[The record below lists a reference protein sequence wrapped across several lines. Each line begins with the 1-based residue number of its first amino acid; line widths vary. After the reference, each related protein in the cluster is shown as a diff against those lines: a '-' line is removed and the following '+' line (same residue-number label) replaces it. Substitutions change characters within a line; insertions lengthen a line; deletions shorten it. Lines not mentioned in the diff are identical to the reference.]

1 MHNLKRLN
9 LGWWLLWLHLLIVP
23 GQVTGDDGLRFY
35 YFNPDSPQNNLG
47 RLKSDMESLLEG
59 FDLAIEFQPFA
70 HLTDFDSRVRS
81 DRPAFV
87 FAPHW
92 YLKRNADEIRF
103 NPLLQSVHQ
112 QQNSY
117 RKLLVARLGRDDEI
131 NRPERLTLAMTSLG
145 PGSKQLLANM
155 LNSDSFVAFDKLS
168 IVEVPKDADAI
179 FAAALGQVDVAL
191 VSKANMKLF
200 RKINPRLI
208 DSLKIIS
215 ESTPI
220 DMPVLGYI
228 DGVVTKQQAAALKQ
242 FMFSSQNSTVMQT
255 LQIEGWSSH
264 ER

>member
-92 YLKRNADEIRF
+92 YLIRITF
-103 NPLLQSVHQ
+103 Q
-112 QQNSY
+112 
-117 RKLLVARLGRDDEI
+117 I
-131 NRPERLTLAMTSLG
+131 
-145 PGSKQLLANM
+145 
-155 LNSDSFVAFDKLS
+155 
-168 IVEVPKDADAI
+168 
-179 FAAALGQVDVAL
+179 
-191 VSKANMKLF
+191 
-200 RKINPRLI
+200 
-208 DSLKIIS
+208 
-215 ESTPI
+215 
-220 DMPVLGYI
+220 PVRG
-228 DGVVTKQQAAALKQ
+228 
-242 FMFSSQNSTVMQT
+242 
-255 LQIEGWSSH
+255 
-264 ER
+264 

>member
-70 HLTDFDSRVRS
+70 HLTDFDARVRS

-117 RKLLVARLGRDDEI
+117 RKLLVARLGSDEI

-155 LNSDSFVAFDKLS
+155 LNSDGFVAFDKLS

-191 VSKANMKLF
+191 VSQANMKLF

-208 DSLKIIS
+208 DSLKVIS

-228 DGVVTKQQAAALKQ
+228 DGVVTKEQAAALKQ